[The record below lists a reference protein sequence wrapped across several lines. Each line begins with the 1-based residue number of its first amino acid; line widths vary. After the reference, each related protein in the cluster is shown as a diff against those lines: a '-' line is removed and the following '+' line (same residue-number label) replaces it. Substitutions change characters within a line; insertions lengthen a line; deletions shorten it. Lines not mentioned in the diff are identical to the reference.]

1 MSLLLQ
7 ALVGGLLLGG
17 IYALIAIGMTLIMGV
32 MRIINLAH
40 GALMVMGMYI
50 SYALFKHFGLNVY
63 LGIFVAVPALF
74 FVGYILQR
82 FIIRRVTEIET
93 VLPETQVLLTL
104 AIGLAIIELL
114 RTIFTSNYQTVEIP
128 GVSDNAFYFAGIS
141 MSYAMVI
148 GFAGALILIAGLHFF
163 LTGTDLGRSIRATA
177 QDSEAA
183 RYMGVNT
190 RHVTCITFGLG
201 SALAAAGGI
210 LLLPAYYLYPAVGNA
225 FTLKAFI
232 ITILG
237 GMGGT
242 VGAIT
247 GGVLLGIVESLAATY
262 WSMGYQD
269 LVGLVIFLLVLVFL
283 PGGLQTLFKRK

>member
-32 MRIINLAH
+32 MRIIDLAH
-40 GALMVMGMYI
+40 GALMVMVM
-50 SYALFKHFGLNVY
+50 SYALFRHFGLNVY

-74 FVGYILQR
+74 FVGYILQK
-82 FIIRRVTEIET
+82 FIIGRVLPIET

-104 AIGLAIIELL
+104 ALGLAIIELL

-163 LTGTDLGRSIRATA
+163 LTGTDLGESIRATA

-225 FTLKAFI
+225 FTLRHSSSPSW
-232 ITILG
+232 G
-237 GMGGT
+237 GWEARSGR
-242 VGAIT
+242 
-247 GGVLLGIVESLAATY
+247 
-262 WSMGYQD
+262 
-269 LVGLVIFLLVLVFL
+269 L
-283 PGGLQTLFKRK
+283 PGGSCSGSSSPWPQPTGAWDIRTSWD